1 MLNKSDCNLSTVLK
15 LGELLR
21 PDFNAVQEKISDG
34 IALFGAGQFGRASLE
49 YLRKNNF
56 TVICFI
62 DNAPEKQGT
71 IVDGIPVVPTGDS
84 LVTSAGVTLITARHA
99 VGHIQVSLQANMPKL
114 SFDAW
119 FLLANLQKYIDMRDQ
134 LFPDS
139 RSKECLD
146 GIMLTMLTGDENWCA
161 SVMDFNQYFCLPQF
175 VNIGTDV
182 FVDAGAYVG
191 DTVEKFIWANNGGFK
206 HIYAFEPCGLQI
218 AALQHRRE
226 RLIKEWALNENNFTI
241 INAGLG
247 QFDSFANINID
258 KDHLLGAC
266 LSMSVPGVS
275 DADVKVVALDNY
287 INGKA
292 VTFIK
297 ADIEGMEMAMLKGS
311 INTIKANTPK
321 MALSVYHKPDDLLE
335 IIQFIRA
342 ANMNYTFALRNHSPL
357 LMDTTLYCWQN

>member
-1 MLNKSDCNLSTVLK
+1 MRNKSECNLSTVLK
-15 LGELLR
+15 LVEELR
-21 PDFNAVQEKISDG
+21 PDFNVVQEKISSG

-49 YLRKNNF
+49 YLKKNNF
-56 TVICFI
+56 TVMCFI

-71 IVDGIPVVPTGDS
+71 LVDGIPVVPTGDS
-84 LVTSAGVTLITARHA
+84 LVTSVGVILITARHA
-99 VGHIQVSLQANMPKL
+99 VGHIQASLQVNMPKL

-134 LFPDS
+134 LFLDA

-146 GIMLTMLTGDENWCA
+146 GIMLTMLSGDEDWCA

-182 FVDAGAYVG
+182 FIDAGAYVG

-206 HIYAFEPCGLQI
+206 HIYAFEPCRQQM
-218 AALQHRRE
+218 AALQYRRE
-226 RLIKEWALNENNFTI
+226 RLIQEWALNEDNFTI
-241 INAGLG
+241 ANAGLG
-247 QFDSFANINID
+247 QFDSFANININ
-258 KDHLLGAC
+258 KGHLLGAC
-266 LSMSVPGVS
+266 LSMSDTNDS
-275 DADVKVVALDNY
+275 ESDVKVITLDNY
-287 INGKA
+287 INGKP

-297 ADIEGMEMAMLKGS
+297 ADIEGMEMAMLQGA
-311 INTIKANTPK
+311 INTIKANNPK

-335 IIQFIRA
+335 IVQFIRA
-342 ANMNYTFALRNHSPL
+342 INMNYTFALRHHSPL

>member
-1 MLNKSDCNLSTVLK
+1 MHNKSDCNLSTVLK
-15 LGELLR
+15 LVEILR
-21 PDFNAVQEKISDG
+21 PDFNVVQENISSG

-84 LVTSAGVTLITARHA
+84 LVTSAGVILITARHA
-99 VGHIQVSLQANMPKL
+99 VGHIQASLQANMPKM

-119 FLLANLQKYIDMRDQ
+119 FLVANLQKYIDMRDQ

-161 SVMDFNQYFCLPQF
+161 SVMDFNQYFCLPSF
-175 VNIGTDV
+175 VNSGSEL

-191 DTVEKFIWANNGGFK
+191 DSVERFIWANNGVFN
-206 HIYAFEPCGLQI
+206 HIYAFEPCGPQM
-218 AALQHRRE
+218 AALRHRRE
-226 RLIKEWALNENNFTI
+226 RLIREWALNENNFTI
-241 INAGLG
+241 VNAGLG
-247 QFDSFANINID
+247 QEDSFANMNFANGSLTSTSLITGNNNSQD
-258 KDHLLGAC
+258 
-266 LSMSVPGVS
+266 S
-275 DADVKVVALDNY
+275 DVKVVSLDSFLG
-287 INGKA
+287 GKP

-297 ADIEGMEMAMLKGS
+297 ADIEGMEMAMLRGAL
-311 INTIKANTPK
+311 NTITTNKPK
-321 MALSVYHKPDDLLE
+321 MALCVYHKPDDLFNIAEFVLD
-335 IIQFIRA
+335 IDK
-342 ANMNYTFALRNHSPL
+342 NYTFALRHHSSL
-357 LMDTTLYCWQN
+357 LMETTLYCWQN